1 MWRRNNEDAPSIEA
15 GRESGK
21 QEGDIVN
28 PFDYPVCRSFRVAVP
43 FLALLLLV
51 PAPTR
56 ADWGVEITPFAG
68 FRFGGSFEDNTTG
81 LELDVDEGESFGL
94 IIDVRADHETE
105 YELFYSVQ
113 KTQLQGEGL
122 FAGEP
127 LFDLDIHYLHI
138 GGTYLFPGERANPFI
153 AGGLGLTYFSPDGP
167 GLDSEVY
174 FSLSLGCGAKVPISK
189 RVGLRFEAR
198 GFLTILPDDTDIF
211 CVSSGGAAC
220 AVRVHGDAFGQV
232 LLLGG
237 ISFGL

>member
-1 MWRRNNEDAPSIEA
+1 MNMLDDPA
-15 GRESGK
+15 GRL
-21 QEGDIVN
+21 
-28 PFDYPVCRSFRVAVP
+28 FRTVVP
-43 FLALLLLV
+43 LLALLLLV
-51 PAPTR
+51 PASSR
-56 ADWGVEITPFAG
+56 ADWGAEITPFAG

-81 LELDVDEGESFGL
+81 LELDVDEGESFG
-94 IIDVRADHETE
+94 IILDVRATHETE

-113 KTQLQGEGL
+113 KTQLKGDGL
-122 FAGEP
+122 LAGDP

-138 GGTYLFPGERANPFI
+138 GGTYLFPGEKVRPFI
-153 AGGLGLTYFSPDGP
+153 GGGLGLTYFSPDGP

-174 FSLSLGCGAKVPISK
+174 FSLSLGGGAKIPISK

-220 AVRVHGDAFGQV
+220 AVRVQGDVFGQV

>member
-1 MWRRNNEDAPSIEA
+1 MENRDVVNRLDNPA
-15 GRESGK
+15 GRLL
-21 QEGDIVN
+21 
-28 PFDYPVCRSFRVAVP
+28 RTAVP
-43 FLALLLLV
+43 LLTLLLLV
-51 PAPTR
+51 PSPSR

-81 LELDVDEGESFGL
+81 LDLDVDEGESFGL
-94 IIDVRADHETE
+94 ILDVRATPETE

-113 KTQLQGEGL
+113 KTKLQGDGL
-122 FAGEP
+122 FGGKP

-138 GGTYLFPGERANPFI
+138 GGTYLFPGERVNPFI
-153 AGGLGLTYFSPDGP
+153 GGGLGLTYFSPDGP

-174 FSLSLGCGAKVPISK
+174 FSLSLGGGAKFPISK

-198 GFLTILPDDTDIF
+198 GFLTVLPDNTDIF

-220 AVRVHGDAFGQV
+220 AVRVQGDVFGQI